1 MAAGQ
6 PANVVFTYTATD
18 GTVERTSTLTITI
31 TGTNDAPVLS
41 PDVGAVNEDA
51 ILTVNAANGVL
62 ANDSDVDGNA
72 LKVTGILSGTSGTAT
87 AVNAS

>member
-1 MAAGQ
+1 LGKGETK
-6 PANVVFTYTATD
+6 VETFTVQSVD
-18 GTVERTSTLTITI
+18 GTPHKVTIII

-51 ILTVNAANGVL
+51 ILTVNAASGVL

-72 LKVTGILSGTSGTAT
+72 LKVTGILSGTSGT
-87 AVNAS
+87 

>member
-1 MAAGQ
+1 DK
-6 PANVVFTYTATD
+6 VSESFEVTSID
-18 GTVERTSTLTITI
+18 GTKSSVTVTI

-72 LKVTGILSGTSGTAT
+72 LKVTGILSGTSG
-87 AVNAS
+87 